1 MSDIE
6 RLKRIDVDLEELTQA
21 EADAEKTHNNAVDEI
36 AYLQEQLSK
45 VRNIRDREKDNLRA
59 IKREHAELTKER
71 DEVKIRIETQ
81 ASSISNEYLSKLD
94 RRAAK
99 FKWDKF
105 IKPKQREGAYR
116 IAYNRNM
123 LLGDEMGTGKTI
135 TSIAA
140 ADLTL
145 TRHLLVLVPAKLAGN
160 FASEFSKWAPH
171 RFVLNLA
178 QQTGPVRGAQ
188 FMMLRELHKLRKPT
202 VLILNYESWA
212 SNYSILSEI
221 EELQFDGVIMDE
233 AHNFKNPKTHAYQ
246 GIKRLVGAN
255 NTCVECKGVISK
267 INSRCR
273 ECNWDSTNA
282 TDADFIKMKSMRKL
296 ILPMTGTFLMNNPAD
311 IWPALNIIMPR
322 TFDKLKTFLDLF
334 AQQGDNGKWYFKD
347 GGADRLTR
355 QLGPKYLK
363 RTMEDMGID
372 LPTQTVKSELISL
385 DGYDEQR
392 QILDDLAKNAALEM
406 ADGEIVNITAIIA
419 QITRQRQAAA
429 DPNGI
434 KIEVGVDQEG
444 MPITE
449 SLTCRKV
456 AKIDWLENKVSEDV
470 LFNGKRVA
478 VFSQFSSIFPEIKRR
493 LESLGIKVVI
503 CDGNTSRVQM
513 ETIRSDFDRN
523 SPDKGK
529 YQVVL
534 ANFRVGGAGLNFT
547 DITQTY
553 EFDSPWNPALRDQA
567 KARTRRIG
575 QTEETDYTILELAG
589 TIDEWMRTLVQMK
602 HDMIDGFNMAAE
614 GASVDMT
621 ELLKQALTKG
631 VK

>member
-1 MSDIE
+1 MEDVE
-6 RLKRIDVDLEELTQA
+6 RLKELDDNIQA
-21 EADAEKTHNNAVDEI
+21 LSEDETEAKKIHDNAVDEI
-36 AYLQEQLSK
+36 ALLQERISK
-45 VRNIRDREKDNLRA
+45 LRSIRDKQKDNIRA
-59 IKREHAELTKER
+59 IKHEVVDLNKQR
-71 DEVKIRIETQ
+71 DAVKIRIETK
-81 ASSISNEYLSKLD
+81 AETVSTEYLSKLD
-94 RRAAK
+94 RRAK
-99 FKWDKF
+99 NFKWDKF

-123 LLGDEMGTGKTI
+123 LLGDSMGTGKTI

-160 FASEFSKWAPH
+160 FASEFAKWAPH

-178 QQTGPVRGAQ
+178 QQTGVVKATQ
-188 FMMLRELHKLRKPT
+188 IMMLRELHKLKKPT

-212 SNYSILSEI
+212 QNYSILSDI
-221 EELQFDGVIMDE
+221 IELQFDGVIMDE
-233 AHNFKNPKTHAYQ
+233 AHNFKNKETHAFK
-246 GIKRLVGAN
+246 GIKKLVSAN
-255 NTCVECKGVISK
+255 NTCVKCKGFVSQ
-267 INSRCR
+267 INNRCR
-273 ECNWDSTNA
+273 ECDWDSTTA
-282 TDADFIKMKSMRKL
+282 TDADFTKMKSMRKL
-296 ILPMTGTFLMNNPAD
+296 ILPMTGTFLMNSPAD

-322 TFDKLKTFLDLF
+322 TFDSLKMFLELF
-334 AQQGDNGKWYFKD
+334 AHQGDDGKWYFKE

-363 RTMEDMGID
+363 RTMEDMGIE
-372 LPTQTVKSELISL
+372 LPRQEVKTETITL

-392 QILDDLAKNAALEM
+392 QILDDLAKHAALEL
-406 ADGEIVNITAIIA
+406 AGGEVVSITAIIA

-434 KIEVGVDQEG
+434 KIQVDEDEHG
-444 MPITE
+444 MPIME
-449 SLTCRKV
+449 NLTCGKV
-456 AKIDWLENKVSEDV
+456 AKLDWLENKVAEDV
-470 LFNGKRVA
+470 LFKGKRVA
-478 VFSQFSSIFPEIKRR
+478 VFSQFSSLFPEIKRR
-493 LESLGIKVVI
+493 LESLGISVVI

-513 ETIRSDFDRN
+513 DIVRTDFDRN

-529 YQVVL
+529 FQVVL

-553 EFDSPWNPALRDQA
+553 ELDAPWNPAMRDQA

-575 QTEETDYTILELAG
+575 QTEETNYTILELAG
-589 TIDEWMRTLVQMK
+589 TIDEWMRSLVQMK